1 MPSSKGTEREERS
14 WSACRVHRRKIFDL
28 FDIDDRADS
37 GL

>member
-1 MPSSKGTEREERS
+1 MPSSKGTEREEHTWRVCS
-14 WSACRVHRRKIFDL
+14 VHRRKILDL